1 METMVKEIDSQELKR
16 MDGKDR
22 NPVCIAFQGKV
33 YDVSQSDLW
42 KTGTHMAR
50 HASGQDLSGEME
62 VAPHGADVL
71 DKFSQVGILKKS
83 SPSADV
89 KPLPRFLQKAFDRYP
104 LLRRQPHPMTVHFP
118 IAFLMATPL
127 FLILYALTRNDS
139 FETTSFYMLCLG
151 VLGSAA
157 AIATGFFAW
166 WVNYGAVFTT
176 YVKYKILLSMV
187 LWVVLGIGVIWRFLD
202 PVTIIQSGSLWWLYA
217 ILIFSLV
224 PLVTLLGHIGGKMVF
239 PK

>member
-1 METMVKEIDSQELKR
+1 MKEMDDQELKR
-16 MDGKDR
+16 MNGKDG

-33 YDVSQSDLW
+33 YDVSQSPQW
-42 KTGTHMAR
+42 NTGIHMGR
-50 HASGQDLSGEME
+50 HASAQDLTVEIGA
-62 VAPHGADVL
+62 APHGAEVL
-71 DKFSQVGILKKS
+71 EKFPQVGVLKE
-83 SPSADV
+83 SPPSTHAKGV
-89 KPLPRFLQKAFDRYP
+89 PEFLQKAFDRYP

-127 FLILYALTRNDS
+127 FLILYALTRNNS

-151 VLGSAA
+151 VLGCAA

-176 YVKYKILLSMV
+176 YVRYKIVFSIV
-187 LWVVLGIGVIWRFLD
+187 LWVVLSILVIWRFLD
-202 PVTIIQSGSLWWLYA
+202 PVLIIQSGNLWWAYT
-217 ILIFSLV
+217 ILVFSLV
-224 PLVTLLGHIGGKMVF
+224 PLVTILGHLGGKMVF